1 MPKPSQHAGLE
12 RRIQPPA
19 NSTWNVEEPVGFEK
33 PIEAEALAGGAEQ
46 VE

>member
-19 NSTWNVEEPVGFEK
+19 NSTWNVEEPFLLRVVGHRWPGRE
-33 PIEAEALAGGAEQ
+33 
-46 VE
+46 

>member
-19 NSTWNVEEPVGFEK
+19 NSTWNVEEPKNTQGRHYTPK
-33 PIEAEALAGGAEQ
+33 SAHRAA
-46 VE
+46 